1 MRTPSSDME
10 ESGFAQQSHADVE
23 LRRKVREQAIKVW
36 SKKHTNGNDES
47 STEKCDGDNDV
58 VTAHEEERDDVF
70 YTKNMH
76 NKSGKRFFSNFYP
89 FNFIADHSVI
99 LERYSNNFNIS
110 RIKLYISVNHS
121 ID

>member
-47 STEKCDGDNDV
+47 STEKCDGDDDV
-58 VTAHEEERDDVF
+58 VIAQEEERDDVF

-76 NKSGKRFFSNFYP
+76 HKSGKRFFLSLRFFDFLLLN
-89 FNFIADHSVI
+89 
-99 LERYSNNFNIS
+99 
-110 RIKLYISVNHS
+110 
-121 ID
+121 